1 MSQATQPLGADPTAL
16 REQLFDFW
24 TRKELEA
31 LRAVAFKG
39 FSDFQTPLED
49 LLCVLEGCPGR
60 QKGKATTMGHSILM
74 EFERWRRTHPKVT
87 LQAVPE
93 VSKLGLQRRALILLT
108 DAQPSFMD
116 PLIDIYQL
124 GSLDRSTLRL
134 HIIRLQALNCYRE
147 AALLTMKLELQNEL
161 DMEEMCVP
169 LILQDKLPMAESFV
183 SGHPKLEEHM
193 VTLLDSWCHPDFSIA
208 QLCRQFPRLSLSK
221 HQTDQIQPKMLSKQ
235 VFRLME
241 KFNIDPG
248 LCPNSVY
255 KRKSDSM
262 RFLMY
267 KRFVEKGMSEE
278 NWSDH
283 VQSTVADDPELQIQ
297 LVELMVKY
305 GGMVSAAQW
314 SLRYGLPKDRLPFGV
329 WDTQES
335 LPPSLREVSKG
346 CSAES
351 WDPPQAH
358 RDRFYQL
365 PITRDH
371 VHFLETLEGLQLC
384 RETVLQPGCIV
395 GVDMEWRAGFGAV
408 SPQQRVALI
417 QLAVPGQVF
426 LLDLCAHGFS
436 QHNIT
441 VTFIRSLF
449 SAPTVLK
456 LGYGMAGD
464 LKCLLA
470 TWSQFSEEPLKMEGV
485 LDLLNVHQ
493 QMQRSASSRGGSGG
507 PRGVLVGEGP
517 SEKGLSL
524 LVQQVLGKP
533 LDKMEQLSN
542 WERRPLRTSQLRYA
556 AVDAY
561 CLLDVYSALSCDPA
575 CFGLPQDLCSI
586 SSLQTEKSKA
596 EKKSKEEKKK
606 QARARRESAPAPTS
620 TLGPERT
627 PQPGEESQSPL
638 PPPMAPQQLRV
649 VCDNMLQGLGRYLR
663 CLGVDVV
670 LLENTDDHRVAAQL
684 AQEDGR
690 VILTCGQ
697 PYQTLKSQVGEGRC
711 IALDCSEKARDQA
724 VRVLKHFNVQP
735 TQSDIFSR
743 CQVCNSDQ
751 YLKMPREDMTRLLKE
766 RGFLQQQQQAPVPP
780 EGETLDDSLDPL
792 TLPTLSTPPVPVP
805 FLAPGVPR
813 YSPHCRWAPLSDL
826 DSSTL
831 TFPRGAVLQLHTVP
845 PGLLPRIP
853 FFFICTG
860 CGKVFWEGSH
870 FSRVLSQFQEVLCIT
885 EDTEDTPSSS
895 T

>member
-1 MSQATQPLGADPTAL
+1 MSQATQQLGADPTAL

-24 TRKELEA
+24 TRKELEP

-93 VSKLGLQRRALILLT
+93 VSKLGLQRRALSLLT

-124 GSLDRSTLRL
+124 GNLDRSILRL
-134 HIIRLQALNCYRE
+134 HIIKLQAVNCYRE
-147 AALLTMKLELQNEL
+147 AALLSMKLELQNEV

-183 SGHPKLEEHM
+183 RGHPRLEERM

-208 QLCRQFPRLSLSK
+208 QLRRQFPRLSLSK

-278 NWSDH
+278 NWRDH

-305 GGMVSAAQW
+305 GGMVNAAQW
-314 SLRYGLPKDRLPFGV
+314 SLHYGLPKDRLPFGV

-346 CSAES
+346 CNAES
-351 WDPPQAH
+351 WDPSQAH

-371 VHFLETLEGLQLC
+371 VHFLETVEGLQRC
-384 RETVLQPGCIV
+384 RDTVLQPGCIV

-417 QLAVPGQVF
+417 QIAVPGQVF

-449 SAPTVLK
+449 SATTVLK

-470 TWSQFSEEPLKMEGV
+470 TWAQFSEEPLKMEGV

-493 QMQRSASSRGGSGG
+493 QMQRSTSSRGSGG

-517 SEKGLSL
+517 AEKGLSL

-561 CLLDVYSALSCDPA
+561 CLLDVYSALSRDPA
-575 CFGLPQDLCSI
+575 SFGLPQDLCSI
-586 SSLQTEKSKA
+586 SSLQTERSKE
-596 EKKSKEEKKK
+596 EKKRKEEKKK
-606 QARARRESAPAPTS
+606 QARRRGAHQESDPAPTP
-620 TLGPERT
+620 TLGPEKS
-627 PQPGEESQSPL
+627 PQLGEDSQSPL
-638 PPPMAPQQLRV
+638 PPRMAPQQLRV

-684 AQEDGR
+684 AREDGR

-751 YLKMPREDMTRLLKE
+751 YLKMPRENMTRLLKE

-780 EGETLDDSLDPL
+780 EGETWDD
-792 TLPTLSTPPVPVP
+792 PPSPAP
-805 FLAPGVPR
+805 FLAPGAPRR
-813 YSPHCRWAPLSDL
+813 YS
-826 DSSTL
+826 L
-831 TFPRGAVLQLHTVP
+831 TFRQSKGNLKTITHLRCLETLLILDGDS
-845 PGLLPRIP
+845 GLLD
-853 FFFICTG
+853 FTSGTG
-860 CGKVFWEGSH
+860 V
-870 FSRVLSQFQEVLCIT
+870 VT
-885 EDTEDTPSSS
+885 
-895 T
+895 

>member
-1 MSQATQPLGADPTAL
+1 MSQATQKLGADPTAL

-24 TRKELEA
+24 TRKELET

-93 VSKLGLQRRALILLT
+93 VSKLGLQRRALSLLT

-124 GSLDRSTLRL
+124 GNLDRSILRL
-134 HIIRLQALNCYRE
+134 HIIKLQAVNCYRE
-147 AALLTMKLELQNEL
+147 AALLSMKLELQNEM
-161 DMEEMCVP
+161 DMEEICVP

-183 SGHPKLEEHM
+183 RGHPRLEERM
-193 VTLLDSWCHPDFSIA
+193 VTLLDSWCHPVFSIA
-208 QLCRQFPRLSLSK
+208 QLRRQFPRLSLSK

-278 NWSDH
+278 NWCDH

-305 GGMVSAAQW
+305 GGMVNAAQW
-314 SLRYGLPKDRLPFGV
+314 SLHYGLPKDRLPFGV

-335 LPPSLREVSKG
+335 LPPSLRKVSKG
-346 CSAES
+346 CNAES
-351 WDPPQAH
+351 WDPSQAH

-371 VHFLETLEGLQLC
+371 VHFLETLEGLQRC
-384 RETVLQPGCIV
+384 RDTVLQPGCIV

-441 VTFIRSLF
+441 LTFIRSLF
-449 SAPTVLK
+449 SATTVLK

-470 TWSQFSEEPLKMEGV
+470 TWAQFSEEPLKMEGV

-493 QMQRSASSRGGSGG
+493 QMQRSTSSRGSGG

-517 SEKGLSL
+517 AEKGLSL
-524 LVQQVLGKP
+524 MVQQVLGKP

-561 CLLDVYSALSCDPA
+561 CLLDVYSVLSRDPA

-586 SSLQTEKSKA
+586 SSLQTEKSKE
-596 EKKSKEEKKK
+596 EKKRKEEKKK
-606 QARARRESAPAPTS
+606 QARRRGARQESDPAPTQ
-620 TLGPERT
+620 TLGPEKST
-627 PQPGEESQSPL
+627 QPGEESQSPL
-638 PPPMAPQQLRV
+638 PPRMAPQQLRV

-751 YLKMPREDMTRLLKE
+751 YLKMPRENMTRLLKE
-766 RGFLQQQQQAPVPP
+766 RGFLQQQQQAPIPP
-780 EGETLDDSLDPL
+780 EGETWDD
-792 TLPTLSTPPVPVP
+792 PPSPAP
-805 FLAPGVPR
+805 FLAPGAPR

-845 PGLLPRIP
+845 PGLLHRIP

-860 CGKVFWEGSH
+860 CGKIFWEGSH

-885 EDTEDTPSSS
+885 EDTEDTPSFS
-895 T
+895 TQQAQPLTSDR

>member
-1 MSQATQPLGADPTAL
+1 MSQATQQLGADPTAL

-24 TRKELEA
+24 TRKELEP

-39 FSDFQTPLED
+39 FSEFQTPLED

-93 VSKLGLQRRALILLT
+93 VSKLGLQRRALSLLT

-124 GSLDRSTLRL
+124 GNLDRSILRL
-134 HIIRLQALNCYRE
+134 HIIKLQAVNCYRE
-147 AALLTMKLELQNEL
+147 AALLSMKLELQNEV

-183 SGHPKLEEHM
+183 RGHPRLEERM

-208 QLCRQFPRLSLSK
+208 QLRRQFPRLSLSK

-278 NWSDH
+278 NWRDH

-305 GGMVSAAQW
+305 GGMVNAAQW
-314 SLRYGLPKDRLPFGV
+314 SLHYGLPKDRLPFGV

-346 CSAES
+346 CNAES
-351 WDPPQAH
+351 WDPSQAH

-371 VHFLETLEGLQLC
+371 VHFLETVEGLQRC
-384 RETVLQPGCIV
+384 RDTVLQPGCIV

-449 SAPTVLK
+449 SATTVLK

-470 TWSQFSEEPLKMEGV
+470 TWAQFSEEPLKMEGV

-493 QMQRSASSRGGSGG
+493 QMQRSTSSRGSGG

-517 SEKGLSL
+517 AEKGLSL

-561 CLLDVYSALSCDPA
+561 CLLDVYSALSRDPA
-575 CFGLPQDLCSI
+575 SFGLPQDLCSI
-586 SSLQTEKSKA
+586 SSLQTEKSKE
-596 EKKSKEEKKK
+596 EKKRKEEKKK
-606 QARARRESAPAPTS
+606 QARRRGAHQESDPAPTP
-620 TLGPERT
+620 TLGPEKS
-627 PQPGEESQSPL
+627 PQLGEDSQSPL
-638 PPPMAPQQLRV
+638 PPRMAPQQLRV

-684 AQEDGR
+684 AREDGR

-751 YLKMPREDMTRLLKE
+751 YLKMPRENMTRLLKE
-766 RGFLQQQQQAPVPP
+766 RGTFPVPSSH
-780 EGETLDDSLDPL
+780 TFWFQRV
-792 TLPTLSTPPVPVP
+792 STTT
-805 FLAPGVPR
+805 AAG
-813 YSPHCRWAPLSDL
+813 SC
-826 DSSTL
+826 ST
-831 TFPRGAVLQLHTVP
+831 RG
-845 PGLLPRIP
+845 
-853 FFFICTG
+853 
-860 CGKVFWEGSH
+860 
-870 FSRVLSQFQEVLCIT
+870 
-885 EDTEDTPSSS
+885 
-895 T
+895 

>member
-1 MSQATQPLGADPTAL
+1 MSQATQQLGADPTAL

-24 TRKELEA
+24 TRKEFET

-93 VSKLGLQRRALILLT
+93 VSKLGLQRRALRLLT

-124 GSLDRSTLRL
+124 GNLDRSILRL
-134 HIIRLQALNCYRE
+134 HIIKLQAVSCYRE
-147 AALLTMKLELQNEL
+147 AALLSMKLEFQNEV

-183 SGHPKLEEHM
+183 RGHPKLEERM
-193 VTLLDSWCHPDFSIA
+193 LTLLDSWCHPDFSIA
-208 QLCRQFPRLSLSK
+208 QLRRQFPRLSLSK

-278 NWSDH
+278 NWRDH

-305 GGMVSAAQW
+305 GGMVNAAQW
-314 SLRYGLPKDRLPFGV
+314 SLHYGLPKDRLPFGV

-346 CSAES
+346 CNAES
-351 WDPPQAH
+351 WDPSQAH

-371 VHFLETLEGLQLC
+371 VHFLETLEGLQCC
-384 RETVLQPGCIV
+384 RDTVLQPGCIV

-436 QHNIT
+436 QHNTT

-449 SAPTVLK
+449 SATTVLK

-470 TWSQFSEEPLKMEGV
+470 TWAQFSEEPLKMEGV

-493 QMQRSASSRGGSGG
+493 QMQRSTSSRGSSGS

-517 SEKGLSL
+517 AEKGLSL

-561 CLLDVYSALSCDPA
+561 CLLDVYSALSRDPA

-586 SSLQTEKSKA
+586 SSLQTEKSK
-596 EKKSKEEKKK
+596 EEKKK
-606 QARARRESAPAPTS
+606 QARRRGARQESDPAPTL
-620 TLGPERT
+620 TLGPEKS

-638 PPPMAPQQLRV
+638 PPRMAPQQLRV

-670 LLENTDDHRVAAQL
+670 VLENTDDHRVAAQL

-711 IALDCSEKARDQA
+711 IALDCSEKAREQA

-751 YLKMPREDMTRLLKE
+751 YLKMPRENMTRLLKE

-780 EGETLDDSLDPL
+780 EGETWDDSPS
-792 TLPTLSTPPVPVP
+792 PAP
-805 FLAPGVPR
+805 FLAPGAPR

-826 DSSTL
+826 DSTTL

-860 CGKVFWEGSH
+860 CGKIFWEGSH

-885 EDTEDTPSSS
+885 EDTEDTPEFFNP
-895 T
+895 TGPTPNL

>member
-1 MSQATQPLGADPTAL
+1 MSQATQQLGADPMAL

-24 TRKELEA
+24 TRKELEP

-93 VSKLGLQRRALILLT
+93 VSKLGLQRRALSLLT

-124 GSLDRSTLRL
+124 GNLDRSILRL
-134 HIIRLQALNCYRE
+134 HIIKLQAVNCYRE
-147 AALLTMKLELQNEL
+147 AALLSMKLELQNEV

-183 SGHPKLEEHM
+183 RGHPRLEERM

-208 QLCRQFPRLSLSK
+208 QLRRQFPRLSLSK

-278 NWSDH
+278 NWRDH

-305 GGMVSAAQW
+305 GGMVNAAQW
-314 SLRYGLPKDRLPFGV
+314 SLHYGLPKDRLPFGV

-335 LPPSLREVSKG
+335 LPASLREVSKG
-346 CSAES
+346 CNAES
-351 WDPPQAH
+351 WDPSQAH

-371 VHFLETLEGLQLC
+371 VHFLETLEGLQCC
-384 RETVLQPGCIV
+384 RDTVLQPGCIV

-449 SAPTVLK
+449 SATTVLK

-470 TWSQFSEEPLKMEGV
+470 TWAQFSEEPLKMEGV

-493 QMQRSASSRGGSGG
+493 QMQRSTSSRGSGG

-517 SEKGLSL
+517 AEKGLSL

-561 CLLDVYSALSCDPA
+561 CLLDVYSALSRDPA
-575 CFGLPQDLCSI
+575 SFGLPQDLCSI
-586 SSLQTEKSKA
+586 SSLQTEKSKE
-596 EKKSKEEKKK
+596 EKKRKEEKKK
-606 QARARRESAPAPTS
+606 QARRRGAHQVSDPAPTP
-620 TLGPERT
+620 TLGPEKS
-627 PQPGEESQSPL
+627 PQLGEDSQSPL
-638 PPPMAPQQLRV
+638 PPRMAPQQLRV

-751 YLKMPREDMTRLLKE
+751 YLKMPRENMTRLLKE

-780 EGETLDDSLDPL
+780 EGETWDD
-792 TLPTLSTPPVPVP
+792 PPSPAP
-805 FLAPGVPR
+805 FLAPGAPR
-813 YSPHCRWAPLSDL
+813 RSSLTFRQSKDYYSPKMSGG
-826 DSSTL
+826 T
-831 TFPRGAVLQLHTVP
+831 
-845 PGLLPRIP
+845 
-853 FFFICTG
+853 
-860 CGKVFWEGSH
+860 SH
-870 FSRVLSQFQEVLCIT
+870 IGW
-885 EDTEDTPSSS
+885 
-895 T
+895 

>member
-1 MSQATQPLGADPTAL
+1 MSQATQQLGADPTAL

-24 TRKELEA
+24 TRKELEP

-39 FSDFQTPLED
+39 FSKFQTPLED

-93 VSKLGLQRRALILLT
+93 VSKLGLQRRALSLLT

-124 GSLDRSTLRL
+124 GNLDRSILRL
-134 HIIRLQALNCYRE
+134 HIIKLQAVNCYRE
-147 AALLTMKLELQNEL
+147 AALLSMKLELQNEV

-183 SGHPKLEEHM
+183 RGHPRLEERM

-208 QLCRQFPRLSLSK
+208 QLRRQFPRLSLSK

-278 NWSDH
+278 NWRDH

-305 GGMVSAAQW
+305 GGMVNAAQW
-314 SLRYGLPKDRLPFGV
+314 SLHYGLPKDRLPFGV

-346 CSAES
+346 CNAEL
-351 WDPPQAH
+351 WDPSQAH

-371 VHFLETLEGLQLC
+371 VHFLETVEGLQRC
-384 RETVLQPGCIV
+384 RDTVLQPGCIV

-449 SAPTVLK
+449 SATTVLK

-470 TWSQFSEEPLKMEGV
+470 TWAQFSEEPLKMEGV

-493 QMQRSASSRGGSGG
+493 QMQRSASSRGG

-517 SEKGLSL
+517 AEKGLSL

-561 CLLDVYSALSCDPA
+561 CLLDVYSALSRDPA
-575 CFGLPQDLCSI
+575 SFGLPQDLCSI
-586 SSLQTEKSKA
+586 SSLQTEKSKE
-596 EKKSKEEKKK
+596 EKKRKEEKKK
-606 QARARRESAPAPTS
+606 QARRRGAHQESDPAPTP
-620 TLGPERT
+620 TLGPEKS
-627 PQPGEESQSPL
+627 PQLGEDSQSPQ
-638 PPPMAPQQLRV
+638 PPRMAPQQLRV

-684 AQEDGR
+684 AREDGR

-743 CQVCNSDQ
+743 CQEATAGNRQDRQTDRQTDGRS
-751 YLKMPREDMTRLLKE
+751 RE
-766 RGFLQQQQQAPVPP
+766 RGQPQRGGGGGQRGGVGRLRRM
-780 EGETLDDSLDPL
+780 GE
-792 TLPTLSTPPVPVP
+792 
-805 FLAPGVPR
+805 
-813 YSPHCRWAPLSDL
+813 
-826 DSSTL
+826 
-831 TFPRGAVLQLHTVP
+831 
-845 PGLLPRIP
+845 
-853 FFFICTG
+853 
-860 CGKVFWEGSH
+860 
-870 FSRVLSQFQEVLCIT
+870 
-885 EDTEDTPSSS
+885 EDGRN
-895 T
+895 